1 MLEMTT
7 YWCFFTGWW
16 FSHCPIQGVKDT
28 PDVFW
33 HTTPSILDNTD
44 ILHFLSCV
52 YASVVHGVVEYEY
65 GTFKI

>member
-1 MLEMTT
+1 
-7 YWCFFTGWW
+7 
-16 FSHCPIQGVKDT
+16 
-28 PDVFW
+28 VFW